1 MEQGGCTAL
10 KLGVQ
15 GRVFGAGR
23 MYCFKVR
30 GSGARC
36 LEQGGCTVLKL
47 GVQGRVFGAG
57 RMYCFKVRGSGAGV
71 RSREDV
77 LL

>member
-1 MEQGGCTAL
+1 MYCFKVRGSGARCLEQGGCTAL

-36 LEQGGCTVLKL
+36 LEQGGCTALKL
-47 GVQGRVFGAG
+47 GVQGP
-57 RMYCFKVRGSGAGV
+57 GV
-71 RSREDV
+71 WSREDV